1 MSTPWSSSS
10 LIVLS
15 ICEFILSHL
24 FVVVEKSLISEIFEF
39 LHETVFE
46 VLDFVTLEEHR
57 TLELLDCF
65 DHCKHCVARKMSE
78 ELT

>member
-15 ICEFILSHL
+15 IWWLNLSHL
-24 FVVVEKSLISEIFEF
+24 FVVVEKSLISQIFEF

-46 VLDFVTLEEHR
+46 VLDFVALEEDW
-57 TLELLDCF
+57 TLELLDSF
-65 DHCKHCVARKMSE
+65 DHSKDCVARRISE